1 MPDRWIGQT
10 AGNSAVG
17 EYLIKLAQR
26 FGWKTMS
33 VVRREAAAEQVRRW
47 GGDRVVIDDDKLES
61 NLAQSLSDT
70 ELDTVVDPVGG
81 RAARQLVHHLRFGG
95 TLVSHAVLSGQSASA
110 AVLDLIGRH
119 VNWTGFW
126 LINWL
131 RRTDTSWCTA
141 PIAIWWTWSPTA
153 RSAHAS
159 TAPCG
164 WRTGRTP

>member
-1 MPDRWIGQT
+1 MANMSHVSSLSLSARLADGASPCPGYRWIGQT

-70 ELDTVVDPVGG
+70 ELDIVVEPRRRPRSAAARPPPTLRRDIGVSCGSIGAERLSG
-81 RAARQLVHHLRFGG
+81 RA
-95 TLVSHAVLSGQSASA
+95 
-110 AVLDLIGRH
+110 
-119 VNWTGFW
+119 
-126 LINWL
+126 
-131 RRTDTSWCTA
+131 
-141 PIAIWWTWSPTA
+141 
-153 RSAHAS
+153 
-159 TAPCG
+159 
-164 WRTGRTP
+164 